1 MGLELLLLIVIA
13 IAGMIV
19 QGRLQKVFA
28 KYSRVMFHGGLT
40 GREVAEK
47 MLRDHGIRD
56 VRVTNVTTVSATCG

>member
-1 MGLELLLLIVIA
+1 MGLELLLIIVIA

-19 QGRLQKVFA
+19 QSRLQKVFA

-47 MLRDHGIRD
+47 MLRDR
-56 VRVTNVTTVSATCG
+56 RCCVTTVSATCG

>member
-1 MGLELLLLIVIA
+1 MGLEILLIVVIA

-19 QGRLQKVFA
+19 QGRLQKVFD

-47 MLRDHGIRD
+47 MLRDHGIR
-56 VRVTNVTTVSATCG
+56 G

>member
-1 MGLELLLLIVIA
+1 MGLELLLIIVIA

-19 QGRLQKVFA
+19 QSRLQKVFA

-47 MLRDHGIRD
+47 MLRD
-56 VRVTNVTTVSATCG
+56 NVPRRAYGTGGGREDAA

>member
-1 MGLELLLLIVIA
+1 MGLEILLIVVIA

-19 QGRLQKVFA
+19 QGRLQKVFD

-47 MLRDHGIRD
+47 TSPTRY
-56 VRVTNVTTVSATCG
+56 TTATAWRQQQ

>member
-1 MGLELLLLIVIA
+1 MGLELLLIIVIA

-19 QGRLQKVFA
+19 QGRLQKVFG

-56 VRVTNVTTVSATCG
+56 VRVTNTTTTRPTRP